1 MTRRRRAALLLG
13 LALVLGVLAASDV
26 ARREARLREQLGP
39 DVGVVVARE
48 DAGRERE
55 LRSGD
60 LALRRVP
67 ERYVPPTRV
76 LAPDELVGRRLAAPV
91 ARHGFVTRSSL
102 ALDELAAGA
111 PVRRGRARGGGHR
124 ARLAGGGRG
133 RLARRRAGDP
143 RARRGRGAAGPSS
156 RSRTS
161 RCSPPRPRAPSPRPS
176 GDDGAPRVAA
186 TLRVTVRQAVYLAAA
201 AAFARDVRLLA
212 RAAGDRRR
220 SAPIAIGT
228 TLR

>member
-48 DAGRERE
+48 ELARERE

-67 ERYVPPTRV
+67 ERYVPPDAV
-76 LAPDELVGRRLAAPV
+76 LVPDELIGRRLAAPV

-111 PVRRGRARGGGHR
+111 PVRPGERAAEVIALGSPEVVVAGSRVDVLVTRERDEAG
-124 ARLAGGGRG
+124 AGGAE
-133 RLARRRAGDP
+133 LALQDVEVLAAAPAGSV
-143 RARRGRGAAGPSS
+143 AA
-156 RSRTS
+156 
-161 RCSPPRPRAPSPRPS
+161 AE